1 MNFSRKIPIV
11 LAIFIL
17 FAPPVFFSKN
27 LATVCTL
34 FQEKKAEPAGP
45 CGHKALSPKVNPM
58 ELGMGLISRPVPE
71 NAHRLFALDPLTD
84 PFILFPAQPNSLPLR
99 C

>member
-17 FAPPVFFSKN
+17 FAPPVLFSKN

-34 FQEKKAEPAGP
+34 FQEKKAEPSGP
-45 CGHKALSPKVNPM
+45 CGHKVLSPKANPL
-58 ELGMGLISRPVPE
+58 ELGMGLISGPVPE
-71 NAHRLFALDPLTD
+71 NAYPLVAMA
-84 PFILFPAQPNSLPLR
+84 PLPSAFVLFPAQPSSLPLR